1 MRTSWR
7 RGFWSLWC
15 REPGRQRK
23 GSGGFAA
30 KRRAQCLQGTA
41 LSYSPRAR
49 GSTFPHCLVP
59 HLTPYCYRGPAQCQL
74 RTNGGRTE
82 PWGGGGGHPWE
93 RAVNWGRGGGGGG
106 RGGEGRGGG
115 GGGQHPWE
123 MAVNCG
129 QGLARGVVQSCPPV
143 QTLHLCLIM
152 CPVKGVPRCRH
163 PPPDAL
169 GGGSACPRLPGG

>member
-1 MRTSWR
+1 MARARRKAPCCWGREGAVRTSWR

-15 REPGRQRK
+15 RGPGRQRK

-82 PWGGGGGHPWE
+82 PWGGGG
-93 RAVNWGRGGGGGG
+93 
-106 RGGEGRGGG
+106 
-115 GGGQHPWE
+115 QHPWE